1 MYDLSN
7 MSIWNVASL
16 TEELK
21 LTLYLHLINLNWN
34 GNNHMQLVAT
44 VLERTHTERSL
55 NISQESSH
63 NAQFSQELFYEKT
76 GLKHRY
82 NYAWLCDCKI
92 SVHQKLKHY
101 LY

>member
-7 MSIWNVASL
+7 MSIWNVGSL

-21 LTLYLHLINLNWN
+21 LTFYLHLINLNWN

-44 VLERTHTERSL
+44 VLERTHTEWSL
-55 NISQESSH
+55 NIYQESSH
-63 NAQFSQELFYEKT
+63 NAQFSQELFYKKT